1 MTAKKNNISYIY
13 LWIIIL
19 ILASLACGSV
29 QVGVVTPTAVDD
41 AEPISEVQETQ
52 TTATPEGGDTQTE
65 EETVIETPPAKS
77 VTAWL
82 GHIAS
87 LPDGSQ
93 YEDMVVLSPPGT
105 GEFGITGTNP
115 EIEAEIRTLRDAE
128 GPNEFVHL
136 WGSLSCNVEDY
147 NNCQL
152 NVDRL
157 QYGANYSE
165 EGVKGWI
172 GTIKSH
178 TFNSVL
184 SYVFELEGEFPMWYS
199 IYASQDEGLKAQIE
213 DFRDT
218 GAIVMVS
225 GKLMVGVP
233 DVNGTRIEAFT
244 LELIEAGSTPQSALD
259 DSLDPTAEWPTFV
272 NNRYGYQIKYPI
284 DATISLYGPQGFPG
298 EDLPEGMTPE
308 QYMDSLQKEYTDR
321 LCVQIEYALGWIYI
335 AAPPNKEF
343 RYTPCG
349 PTGVGAGEVIPKIE
363 SVFIGDQLFE
373 ATGHEIKLK
382 LDDGS
387 GGVLMGETLDLHYE
401 MFMVELEDGTVIR
414 FGALPRHDATYEDYL
429 MKTKDTLLEILST
442 FEANP

>member
-1 MTAKKNNISYIY
+1 
-13 LWIIIL
+13 
-19 ILASLACGSV
+19 
-29 QVGVVTPTAVDD
+29 
-41 AEPISEVQETQ
+41 
-52 TTATPEGGDTQTE
+52 
-65 EETVIETPPAKS
+65 
-77 VTAWL
+77 
-82 GHIAS
+82 
-87 LPDGSQ
+87 
-93 YEDMVVLSPPGT
+93 
-105 GEFGITGTNP
+105 
-115 EIEAEIRTLRDAE
+115 
-128 GPNEFVHL
+128 
-136 WGSLSCNVEDY
+136 
-147 NNCQL
+147 
-152 NVDRL
+152 
-157 QYGANYSE
+157 
-165 EGVKGWI
+165 
-172 GTIKSH
+172 
-178 TFNSVL
+178 
-184 SYVFELEGEFPMWYS
+184 MWYS

-382 LDDGS
+382 LDDGT